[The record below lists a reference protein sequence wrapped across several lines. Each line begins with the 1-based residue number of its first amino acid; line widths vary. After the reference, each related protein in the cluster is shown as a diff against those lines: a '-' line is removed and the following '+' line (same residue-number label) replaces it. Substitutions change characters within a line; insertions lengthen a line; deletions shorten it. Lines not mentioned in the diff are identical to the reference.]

1 MEMAAPGG
9 FELGHD
15 AGGQVLR
22 LRGDWRLT
30 QLAALEQAS
39 AGLRLEPGV
48 PLRIDGSALSG
59 LDSSGAMLLL
69 RRVAEQGVDWREVRL
84 AGLDDRIQALLHLVA
99 ERMAEE
105 PKAAS
110 GPAGRHWLPGLGHAV
125 VGWPRAWR
133 DQLGF
138 VGQTGA
144 ALGEVLVRPRRL
156 RPREL
161 FVQLESVGLEAIAI
175 VSMMT
180 LLIGV
185 VFAYLLALQ
194 IEKYGANIFIVD
206 GVAIAICRELAPMLT
221 AILVAGR
228 SGAAFTAQIGAMK
241 VTEEID
247 AIATLGLSPWQVL
260 VLPRLIAILIALPLL
275 TFVGDLMGLLGS
287 ALVAA
292 RQLDITF
299 YTFFARLQDVLSL
312 ESVLFGLYKAPAFAL
327 AIVLIACRNGFA
339 VARDARSVGE
349 ATTRTVV
356 QSLVAVILINAAFAL
371 ASPVYRGA

>member
-1 MEMAAPGG
+1 VGAVGG
-9 FELGHD
+9 FVLATD
-15 AGGQVLR
+15 AGGQVLH
-22 LRGDWRLT
+22 LHGHWRLAG
-30 QLAALEQAS
+30 LAALEAAS
-39 AGLRLEPGV
+39 ADLRLDPTQ
-48 PLRIDGSALSG
+48 PLSLDCSALEG

-69 RRVAEQGVDWREVRL
+69 RRLAEQGVDWHSVNRH
-84 AGLDDRIQALLHLVA
+84 GLQPRFQSLLELVG
-99 ERMAEE
+99 ERMSLARESA
-105 PKAAS
+105 PDS
-110 GPAGRHWLPGLGHAV
+110 RGRHWLPALGQAVTQSGHALR
-125 VGWPRAWR
+125 GNLA
-133 DQLGF
+133 F
-138 VGQTGA
+138 IGQTGA
-144 ALGEVLVRPRRL
+144 ALSEALANPRRL

-161 FVQLESVGLEAIAI
+161 FMQLESVGLEAIAI

-247 AIATLGLSPWQVL
+247 AIATLGLSPWHVL
-260 VLPRLIAILIALPLL
+260 VLPRLIAILIAMPLL
-275 TFVGDLMGLLGS
+275 TFVADLMGLLGS

-312 ESVLFGLYKAPAFAL
+312 KSVLFGLYKAPAFAL

-371 ASPVYRGA
+371 ASPVYRGT